1 MRTKAALLT
10 LVLVSSALAGCTG
23 DPDGGGNDEFDAE
36 TLQGMI
42 ESGLAD
48 FMNNTTVEITNVYYT
63 NETSTTT
70 NNVNGSSYASS
81 LHTMMGQVP
90 GESWLMIGNGSD
102 GSHLAL
108 LVREDGYSHDAASG
122 SAMGLSGANIC
133 VSIGTLYES
142 VLVDYFSSYDIS
154 FTSVPVADASEATAK
169 LIDGSCD
176 AMVGFLQELQEKSN
190 TLDNDGSIAGGTWV
204 TNSIPYYGMSWDY
217 GYGMGGSSANFTIQQ
232 ESGFTTRPLQ
242 FYAAITLTGYC
253 VNNCSEDSPVISH
266 SYTTNRPS
274 SGVSTCQYNITESS
288 SGYWSFVDQVNLFF
302 PGLECQYTFRVV
314 EDWGISGSE
323 WSSIPNWNDYEF
335 FWSDWTYLIHWESLP
350 VTVHE

>member
-1 MRTKAALLT
+1 MRMITILIALTMLT
-10 LVLVSSALAGCTG
+10 TGLAGCTG
-23 DPDGGGNDEFDAE
+23 DPDGGGDDFDAE

-42 ESGLAD
+42 EAGLQD

-63 NETSTTT
+63 NETTTTT
-70 NNVNGSSYASS
+70 NNVNGSSYVSS

-108 LVREDGYSHDAASG
+108 LVREDRYPHDAASG
-122 SAMGLSGANIC
+122 SAMGLNGANIC

-142 VLVDYFSSYDIS
+142 VLVDYFSSYSIS

-266 SYTTNRPS
+266 SYSTNRPS
-274 SGVSTCQYNITESS
+274 SGVSTCQYNITET
-288 SGYWSFVDQVNLFF
+288 GYFVDQVNLFF

-323 WSSIPNWNDYEF
+323 WSPIPNWNDYEF

>member
-1 MRTKAALLT
+1 MTQRVPNDSWASHRRFNGVVFRFQHEVYLTLPRLENMDYKATLMV
-10 LVLVSSALAGCTG
+10 LVLVSSTLAGCTG

-42 ESGLAD
+42 ESGLQD

-70 NNVNGSSYASS
+70 NNVNGSSYVSS
-81 LHTMMGQVP
+81 LHTMMGQVS
-90 GESWLMIGNGSD
+90 GESWLLIGNGSD

-108 LVREDGYSHDAASG
+108 LVRQDRYSYDSTNGYAWA
-122 SAMGLSGANIC
+122 LNGANIC

-142 VLVDYFSSYDIS
+142 VLVDHFSDYSSS

-204 TNSIPYYGMSWDY
+204 TNSIPYYGITWDY
-217 GYGMGGSSANFTIQQ
+217 GY
-232 ESGFTTRPLQ
+232 
-242 FYAAITLTGYC
+242 
-253 VNNCSEDSPVISH
+253 
-266 SYTTNRPS
+266 
-274 SGVSTCQYNITESS
+274 
-288 SGYWSFVDQVNLFF
+288 
-302 PGLECQYTFRVV
+302 
-314 EDWGISGSE
+314 
-323 WSSIPNWNDYEF
+323 
-335 FWSDWTYLIHWESLP
+335 
-350 VTVHE
+350 